1 MWSERTPTELDRVEA
16 ADMLASTCGRVGDST
31 TLVGSFVE
39 LQWTKQG
46 TIKRALIT

>member
-16 ADMLASTCGRVGDST
+16 ADMLASTCERVGDST

-39 LQWTKQG
+39 LQRTKN
-46 TIKRALIT
+46 RAIMHAPIT